1 MQVPDGLAR
10 SGGGGGMLGLKP
22 GIRFTRSGVFEGG
35 GRGGGGGGGSTW
47 KAERSEEEEA
57 LL

>member
-35 GRGGGGGGGSTW
+35 GRGGGGGSTW
-47 KAERSEEEEA
+47 KAEGSEEEEA